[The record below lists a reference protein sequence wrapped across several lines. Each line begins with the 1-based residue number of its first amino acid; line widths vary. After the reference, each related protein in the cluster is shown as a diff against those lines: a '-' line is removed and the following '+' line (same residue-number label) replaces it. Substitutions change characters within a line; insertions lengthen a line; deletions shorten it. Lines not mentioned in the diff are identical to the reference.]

1 MVAKGELPMKIIDWR
16 SKIDAIDTAMLHLL
30 NLRTE
35 LALEVGRLKADEGV
49 ALRVP
54 AREQEILSR
63 MKSLN
68 PGPLANDSVAKI
80 YQVILAN
87 RSRRKSSTAMAER
100 RTGREAGGRRVRTI
114 VTRRGDRRDEM
125 KVAKN
130 ARVAFQGERGAFSEE
145 AAMKLLGEDIVL
157 VPRPTFE
164 AAFSAIDDAVAD
176 YILAPIENS
185 LAGSVHR
192 SFDLLVD
199 SRLNI
204 LAEVIIPIAHNLI
217 AAPGGSLEDL
227 AIVESHPV
235 ALAQCEQFFSA
246 HPRLKRIATEDTA
259 GSVREVVRAGDRTRA
274 AIAGRRAAEIYGGVI
289 LQEHLEDNRE
299 NYTRFLLLSPS
310 SAEPENADKL
320 SLVFQLDHRPGALY
334 HALEPFARRN
344 LNLMKIESRPVHG
357 SPWQYRFYLDL
368 QASRRDPEVAAALRE
383 LEKLVVELRILGSY
397 VSAPRSDS
405 GKSQPSART

>member
-1 MVAKGELPMKIIDWR
+1 MRIE
-16 SKIDAIDTAMLHLL
+16 
-30 NLRTE
+30 
-35 LALEVGRLKADEGV
+35 
-49 ALRVP
+49 
-54 AREQEILSR
+54 
-63 MKSLN
+63 
-68 PGPLANDSVAKI
+68 
-80 YQVILAN
+80 
-87 RSRRKSSTAMAER
+87 
-100 RTGREAGGRRVRTI
+100 
-114 VTRRGDRRDEM
+114 
-125 KVAKN
+125 KN

-145 AAMKLLGEDIVL
+145 AAVKLLGEEISL

-164 AAFSAIDDAVAD
+164 AAFSAIRDGAAD

-199 SRLNI
+199 SGLNI
-204 LAEVIIPIAHNLI
+204 LAEVVIPIAHNLI
-217 AAPGGSLEDL
+217 AAPGARFEEI
-227 AIVESHPV
+227 AVVESHPV
-235 ALAQCEQFFSA
+235 ALAQCEQFFAA
-246 HPRLKRIATEDTA
+246 HPRIKRIVAEDTA
-259 GSVREVVRAGDRTRA
+259 GSVREVVKSGDRTRA

-299 NYTRFLLLSPS
+299 NYTRFLLLSKS
-310 SAEPENADKL
+310 QAVPENADKL

-383 LEKLVVELRILGSY
+383 LESLVVDLRILGSY
-397 VSAPRSDS
+397 VSAQRSADA
-405 GKSQPSART
+405 KS